1 MSLPDLLLPD
11 DLSKKDFAESNYEE
25 VINKLARKEIKGYS
39 SIFWSEAQKA
49 KESEDFKKYTVFT
62 LISVIA
68 FPALKFDQEPFKFD
82 FYAVV
87 DLCTKIEGESEARK
101 LINSYLNILEDWV
114 RDITDTE
121 LRARVSDFIWLE
133 NHDRIMA
140 KLAVDSYLESA
151 KNLVDSYL
159 ESAKNLED
167 PVHWNLGFT
176 RIKRAIGLAQ
186 EINYHFDAI
195 VAYIEE
201 ILDKYT
207 GKVPS
212 LLPAKLMKLL
222 QDYQKGNPLKYADLA
237 EEAAIRADEADD
249 QPQADEYR
257 QIRDKW
263 HDIHQDN
270 SIS

>member
-1 MSLPDLLLPD
+1 MPLPNLLLPD

-25 VINKLARKEIKGYS
+25 VINKLDRKEIREYS

-68 FPALKFDQEPFKFD
+68 FPTLKRDQEPFKFD

-87 DLCTKIEGESEARK
+87 DLYKKIEGESEAIK
-101 LINSYLNILEDWV
+101 LIISYLNILEDWV

-121 LRARVSDFIWLE
+121 LRARVTDFIWLE

-140 KLAVDSYLESA
+140 KLAVNSYL
-151 KNLVDSYL
+151 K
-159 ESAKNLED
+159 SAKNLED
-167 PVHWNLGFT
+167 PVHWNLCFT

-186 EINYHFDAI
+186 EINYHFNDV

-201 ILDKYT
+201 ILDKYA

-212 LLPAKLMKLL
+212 LLSAKLMKLL
-222 QDYQKGNPLKYADLA
+222 QDYQKGNPFKYADLA
-237 EEAAIRADEADD
+237 EEAAIRADD

-257 QIRDKW
+257 QIKDKW